1 MVRSLFAR
9 PEWLHLLW
17 TVPVFFLLL
26 RTYLRW
32 RGRALA
38 ALGPKS
44 GQLIAGFTTRRF
56 WLKNG
61 LLAMAIIFLSIAV
74 ANPRWGARTRSQTQ
88 KAADVMIALD
98 ISKSMLATDIRPGR
112 LLRARL
118 FAQELIRK
126 ISGNRVGLLFFA
138 GEAYLSMPLSTDYQ
152 TVNSLLAEADPE
164 SYSAQGTAINSVV
177 ELARKSF
184 DPTPGA
190 GRALVIITDGED
202 HEESPRAAVENAY
215 DEDGIVTFIVGA
227 GTEAGGQIPLSG
239 GGVLKDMDDQPVTS
253 KMGMEMLTEIAE
265 AGHGAPPFLLT
276 ETGDLAQ
283 RLADQINALEK
294 RDIAVRSFEEKSSA
308 YQWFLLP
315 AILALFVERWLGW
328 KVKAAGKRK

>member
-1 MVRSLFAR
+1 MLRSLFAR

-17 TVPVFFLLL
+17 ILPVFILLL
-26 RTYLRW
+26 RAYLRW
-32 RGRALA
+32 RSRALS

-44 GQLIAGFTTRRF
+44 EQLIAGFTARRF
-56 WLKNG
+56 WVKNG
-61 LLAMAIIFLSIAV
+61 LLIAVLALLALAMA
-74 ANPRWGARTRSQTQ
+74 NPWWGSKTRNQTQ

-98 ISKSMLATDIRPGR
+98 ISKSMLATDIKPDR

-164 SYSAQGTAINSVV
+164 SYSAQGTAISAVL

-184 DPTPGA
+184 DPEDGA

-202 HEESPRAAVENAY
+202 HEEDPQSAVEEAY
-215 DEDGIVTFIVGA
+215 DEDGIVTFVVGA
-227 GTEAGGQIPLSG
+227 GTEDGGPIPLSG
-239 GGVLKDMDDQPVTS
+239 GGILKDQEDKPVVS
-253 KMGMEMLTEIAE
+253 KLGMEMLNDIAT

-276 ETGDLAQ
+276 DNGNLSQ
-283 RLADQINALEK
+283 KLADEINALEK
-294 RDIAVRSFEEKSSA
+294 RNIEVRSFEEKNSIF
-308 YQWFLLP
+308 QWLLLP
-315 AILALFVERWLGW
+315 AILALFLERWLGW
-328 KVKAAGKRK
+328 RIRNKE